1 MSRHKNDGKGRLG
14 GRQAGTPNK
23 ATANVRKWIEELLED
38 NFDSIREDLKR
49 MSAKDRVNALLSLIP
64 YTTPKQMATASTVA
78 VERLPDE
85 QLQLMASLIL
95 KNIADDEDS
104 IDTNR

>member
-14 GRQAGTPNK
+14 GHQAGTPNR
-23 ATANVRKWIEELLED
+23 ATATTREWIQQLLEE
-38 NFDSIREDLKR
+38 NQDSIREDLKK

-64 YTTPKQMATASTVA
+64 YVTPKQMATTANVSI
-78 VERLPDE
+78 ERMSDD

-95 KNIADDEDS
+95 KNITDDEDN
-104 IDTNR
+104 IDETR

>member
-23 ATANVRKWIEELLED
+23 ATATTREWIQMLLEE
-38 NFDSIREDLKR
+38 NRDSIREDLKK
-49 MSAKDRVNALLSLIP
+49 MSAKDRVAALLSLIP
-64 YTTPKQMATASTVA
+64 YVTPKQMATTANVA
-78 VERLPDE
+78 IERMSDD

-95 KNIADDEDS
+95 KNITDDEDS
-104 IDTNR
+104 IDETR

>member
-23 ATANVRKWIEELLED
+23 ATATTREWIQALLDE
-38 NFDSIREDLKR
+38 NQQSIREDLKK

-64 YTTPKQMATASTVA
+64 YVTPKQMATAASVA
-78 VERLPDE
+78 VERMSDE

-95 KNIADDEDS
+95 KNISDED
-104 IDTNR
+104 TTE